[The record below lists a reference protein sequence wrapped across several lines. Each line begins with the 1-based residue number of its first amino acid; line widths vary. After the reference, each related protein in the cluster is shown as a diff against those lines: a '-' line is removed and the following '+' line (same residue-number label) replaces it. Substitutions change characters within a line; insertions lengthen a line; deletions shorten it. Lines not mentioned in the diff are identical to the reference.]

1 MLKVGYIIS
10 LFRIPHKIIERN
22 NQMSEYILETKN
34 LVKNFG
40 NFTAIDNVNLKVKK
54 QSIYGLIGDNGAG
67 KSTIMRMISGLSNKS
82 SGNIEL
88 FGNNVKKNS
97 SYFSKVGN
105 LIETPALYMQLTA
118 YDNLKLKCLS
128 YDIENE
134 MYIKEILKIVGLE
147 NCYNKQVKSFSLGM
161 KQRLGIAMALIG
173 SPEII
178 ILDEPING
186 LDPQGIVDIRNMLKE
201 INKKYG
207 ITIIISS
214 HILEELSKIATDFGV
229 ISKGKLLAEFTIEDL
244 HKKCRSRI
252 EIITS
257 NTNEVS
263 KILNKNGYEN
273 EIINSKKVILNDYF
287 DKISLINSLLVNCG
301 IEISSIS
308 VKEMSF
314 EDYYMEMLR

>member
-1 MLKVGYIIS
+1 
-10 LFRIPHKIIERN
+10 
-22 NQMSEYILETKN
+22 MSEYILETKN

-88 FGNNVKKNS
+88 FGKNVKKNS
-97 SYFSKVGN
+97 NYFSKVGN

-134 MYIKEILKIVGLE
+134 TYIKEILKIVGLE

-244 HKKCRSRI
+244 HKNVDQ
-252 EIITS
+252 E
-257 NTNEVS
+257 
-263 KILNKNGYEN
+263 
-273 EIINSKKVILNDYF
+273 
-287 DKISLINSLLVNCG
+287 
-301 IEISSIS
+301 
-308 VKEMSF
+308 
-314 EDYYMEMLR
+314 

>member
-1 MLKVGYIIS
+1 
-10 LFRIPHKIIERN
+10 
-22 NQMSEYILETKN
+22 MSEYILETKN

-147 NCYNKQVKSFSLGM
+147 NCYNKQVN
-161 KQRLGIAMALIG
+161 Q
-173 SPEII
+173 
-178 ILDEPING
+178 
-186 LDPQGIVDIRNMLKE
+186 
-201 INKKYG
+201 
-207 ITIIISS
+207 
-214 HILEELSKIATDFGV
+214 
-229 ISKGKLLAEFTIEDL
+229 
-244 HKKCRSRI
+244 
-252 EIITS
+252 
-257 NTNEVS
+257 
-263 KILNKNGYEN
+263 
-273 EIINSKKVILNDYF
+273 
-287 DKISLINSLLVNCG
+287 
-301 IEISSIS
+301 
-308 VKEMSF
+308 
-314 EDYYMEMLR
+314 